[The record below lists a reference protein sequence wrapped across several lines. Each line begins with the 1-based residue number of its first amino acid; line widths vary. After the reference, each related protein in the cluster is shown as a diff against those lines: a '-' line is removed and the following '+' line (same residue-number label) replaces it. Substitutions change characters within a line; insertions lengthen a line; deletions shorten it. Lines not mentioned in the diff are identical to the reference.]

1 MKNGGQNKKA
11 KASFGITRRGIAL
24 DKEKMKSHFFRV
36 MFDSMLKDATVYI
49 PTEFVKNNRSRLGSS
64 VKLKVANGDTWEV
77 ELAADD
83 DGLIWLVKGWEDF
96 TKHHCVKQGDI
107 VVFRLEQD
115 SLFHVMVFEP
125 TGSEKKYSSEHVNNH
140 GRLLNVKVEEEIDV
154 GKDTEKLKEVQTKK
168 RGREEKRNAKL
179 AAPLEIPNHPLET
192 KMRGAPRPR
201 RDDPST
207 SSTNP
212 SFSIT
217 ITEYSMK
224 RGFTTLPTAFVHNHM
239 RPESGPVKV
248 SAEDGSGS
256 WDLSYIFSGRTGR
269 TRGRGH
275 FGGGWPVF
283 RRDNSLELGDVC
295 RFELTSN
302 GQMKVTVERH

>member
-1 MKNGGQNKKA
+1 MKDGGQNKKA
-11 KASFGITRRGIAL
+11 KATFGKTRRGNAF
-24 DKEKMKSHFFRV
+24 DVEKMKPHFFRV
-36 MFDSMLKDATVYI
+36 MFDSMLKDATIYI
-49 PTEFVKNNRSRLGSS
+49 PTEFVKNYRSRLGSS

-168 RGREEKRNAKL
+168 RGREEKRNANL

-192 KMRGAPRPR
+192 KMR
-201 RDDPST
+201 
-207 SSTNP
+207 
-212 SFSIT
+212 
-217 ITEYSMK
+217 
-224 RGFTTLPTAFVHNHM
+224 
-239 RPESGPVKV
+239 
-248 SAEDGSGS
+248 DGSGS
-256 WDLSYIFSGRTGR
+256 WDLSFIFSGRTGR
-269 TRGRGH
+269 THGRGH
-275 FGGGWPVF
+275 FGGGWPAF

-302 GQMKVTVERH
+302 GQMKVTVKRH